1 MGWGL
6 GVAAVILVIAE
17 ACVRSLA
24 WELLGATGV
33 VKNKKKKCHLMG
45 SPLTQYPRLL
55 IQTSTKVTCGFNLNM
70 IGF

>member
-33 VKNKKKKCHLMG
+33 VKNKKKMSSHG
-45 SPLTQYPRLL
+45 
-55 IQTSTKVTCGFNLNM
+55 VTFNTIPPTTNTDLNK
-70 IGF
+70 GNLWL